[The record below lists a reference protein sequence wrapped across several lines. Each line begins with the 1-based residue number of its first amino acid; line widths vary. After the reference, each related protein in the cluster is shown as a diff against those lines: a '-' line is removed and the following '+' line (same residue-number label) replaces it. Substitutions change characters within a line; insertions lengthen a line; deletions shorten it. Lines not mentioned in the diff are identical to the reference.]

1 MTYFTAVVDET
12 GKVSTFADVYGLDN
26 KMATALFGGA
36 TGFPMPPPEAK
47 QPPTEEADASSP
59 AAKRSPGGNDIA
71 GSLGGFAGD

>member
-1 MTYFTAVVDET
+1 
-12 GKVSTFADVYGLDN
+12 
-26 KMATALFGGA
+26 
-36 TGFPMPPPEAK
+36 MPPPEAK